1 MSGLMSAL
9 WEPVANTPTTILT
22 DILSVDGTGSGLD
35 ADLLDGNHAAAF
47 VAGAN
52 GITAIVG
59 LTAAAYA
66 ALTPKVATTL
76 YVITD

>member
-1 MSGLMSAL
+1 MSLFEPL
-9 WEPVANTPTTILT
+9 WQPVAETPATALADLLT
-22 DILSVDGTGSGLD
+22 VDGTGSGLD

>member
-1 MSGLMSAL
+1 MSMFGAL

-22 DILSVDGTGSGLD
+22 DILSVDGAGSSLD
-35 ADLLDGNHAAAF
+35 ADLLDGNHASSF
-47 VAGAN
+47 VAGAS

-59 LTAAAYA
+59 LTQAAYD
-66 ALTPKVATTL
+66 ALTPKVSTTL

>member
-1 MSGLMSAL
+1 MNDYFWRAKGRPASETL
-9 WEPVANTPTTILT
+9 TTLET
-22 DILSVDGTGSGLD
+22 VDGAGSGLD
-35 ADLLDGNHAAAF
+35 ADLLDGQHAAAF

-59 LTAAAYA
+59 LTRAAYD

>member
-1 MSGLMSAL
+1 MSAL
-9 WEPVANTPTTILT
+9 WEPVANTPTTLLT
-22 DILSVDGTGSGLD
+22 DILSVDGASSGLD

-59 LTAAAYA
+59 LTQAAYD